1 MKKKYFLIIIVVS
14 IIIIGSILL
23 LFTTK
28 SKEKN
33 ETKKTNQR
41 KVSIAEEKCTP
52 ITGGSFNLILNTDS
66 EQTIDNMTICIACAP
81 DTYQDL
87 PIPVKEGY
95 EFDGW
100 YYDSEFINKVET
112 TNTIDIK
119 PIPKKD
125 KDCTIGYEDI
135 TLYAKYLKKGEEKQ
149 EQKAIEEQPI
159 SQEKVIENNE
169 APSPS
174 EDQSQVSAYTE
185 KFKKPNGT
193 VHYYDEWGSFSYPQN
208 YRGSY
213 LAVFGS
219 NIVTA
224 MANGEVISALGG
236 SSEYGGI
243 LITKQTIFNNGKLE
257 DYLVVINHYQV
268 PNLNPGEK
276 FKPGQVIANSAINH
290 NTGQGRRYS
299 IYTYKEYTED
309 IKNKILACGN
319 RYQCIDDFLRS
330 ILRLRIDP
338 RPIME

>member
-1 MKKKYFLIIIVVS
+1 MKNKKILFFIGAAV
-14 IIIIGSILL
+14 IIIGSLSV
-23 LFTTK
+23 LFLTK
-28 SKEKN
+28 NKGQKIEPPKSSKKIPV
-33 ETKKTNQR
+33 KK
-41 KVSIAEEKCTP
+41 EKCTS
-52 ITGGSFNLILNTDS
+52 ITGGSFNLIFNTDS
-66 EQTIDNMTICIACAP
+66 EQSIDNMSICIACAP
-81 DTYQDL
+81 TAYQDL
-87 PIPVKEGY
+87 PTPIKEGY
-95 EFDGW
+95 EFIGW
-100 YYDSEFINKVET
+100 YYDSELTNKVET

-119 PIPKKD
+119 PVPKKD
-125 KDCTIGYEDI
+125 EECIVGYEDI
-135 TLYAKYLKKGEEKQ
+135 TLYAKYIKNEEEKR
-149 EQKAIEEQPI
+149 KIEEQPI

-169 APSPS
+169 TSSPP
-174 EDQSQVSAYTE
+174 EDQSQVSVYTQ

-193 VHYYDEWGSFSYPQN
+193 VQYYDEWGSFSYQPN

-224 MANGEVISALGG
+224 MAYGEVICAIGG

-257 DYLVVINHYQV
+257 DYLVVINHYRV
-268 PNLNPGEK
+268 PNLNPGET
-276 FKPGQVIANSAINH
+276 FEPGQVIANSAINH

-299 IYTYKEYTED
+299 IYTYKEYNED
-309 IKNKILACGN
+309 MKNKILACGN

>member
-1 MKKKYFLIIIVVS
+1 MKNKKILFFIGAAV
-14 IIIIGSILL
+14 IIIGSVAVLI
-23 LFTTK
+23 FIKTK
-28 SKEKN
+28 EQSTQPLPENKKKSVKKE
-33 ETKKTNQR
+33 
-41 KVSIAEEKCTP
+41 ICTP
-52 ITGGSFNLILNTDS
+52 ISGGSFNLIFNTDS

-87 PIPVKEGY
+87 PIPIKEGY

-100 YYDSEFINKVET
+100 YYDNEFINKVET
-112 TNTIDIK
+112 TNTINIK
-119 PIPKKD
+119 PVPKKD

-135 TLYAKYLKKGEEKQ
+135 TLYAKYLKNEEEKQ
-149 EQKAIEEQPI
+149 EQKEIEEQPI

-185 KFKKPNGT
+185 KFKKPNGA
-193 VHYYDEWGSFSYPQN
+193 VHYYDEYGSFSYPPN
-208 YRGSY
+208 YRGPY
-213 LAVFGS
+213 LAVNGS

-257 DYLVVINHYQV
+257 DYLVAINYYRV
-268 PNLNPGEK
+268 PNLNPGET
-276 FKPGQVIANSAINH
+276 FEPGQVIANSATNH

-299 IYTYKEYTED
+299 IYTYKEYNED
-309 IKNKILACGN
+309 MKNKILACGN